1 VDYFDYDR
9 FSDFNIEEFL
19 EKSQEQERKRLEKE
33 LKQIEDQLNQRDRLH
48 EELIEEIGSKL
59 DWYLERLDTMYKQSR
74 GKSGERDQL
83 KKKIDEFYRELREQ
97 KQQHWQDRQKLEKE
111 RRDIIRELEELDE
124 SVLDL
129 F

>member
-19 EKSQEQERKRLEKE
+19 EQSQEQERQRLEKE
-33 LKQIEDQLNQRDRLH
+33 LRQIEDQLTERDRLH